1 MKKRFSY
8 VAAALVGSTVLGTMV
23 MVGYV
28 QQAVDQRAP
37 ERTGLGKDLTE
48 RQALERRRG
57 RMAEVAIAGATAQ

>member
-8 VAAALVGSTVLGTMV
+8 VAAGLVASTVLGTMV
-23 MVGYV
+23 MIGYV

-37 ERTGLGKDLTE
+37 DRIGLGKDLAE
-48 RQALERRRG
+48 RQALERCLG